1 MKIAY
6 LADHPE
12 FIPELAQLHY
22 TEWSY
27 LNPGETIVDKQRY
40 LESNCGRG
48 GVPSFIIAIEDA
60 ELIGS
65 ASLIEHDMDDRAE
78 LTPWL
83 ADVFVKPE
91 YRRRGVATS
100 LIERIEDE
108 ARSAAITRLFL
119 YTPDA
124 AELYRRL
131 GWSDF
136 ETCEYKGTT
145 VVIMAKV
152 IKGVARPGAAAVTI
166 GKK

>member
-12 FIPELAQLHY
+12 FLQELAQLHHA
-22 TEWSY
+22 EWSY
-27 LNPGETIVDKQRY
+27 LHPGETIEDKKQY
-40 LESNCGRG
+40 LKSNCGRG
-48 GVPSFIIAIEDA
+48 GVPSFIIGLEDA

-65 ASLIEHDMDDRAE
+65 ASLVEQDMDNRAE

-91 YRRRGVATS
+91 YRGRGFATS
-100 LIERIEDE
+100 LIRRIEDE
-108 ARSAAITRLFL
+108 ARSAGIARLFL

-131 GWSDF
+131 GWTAV
-136 ETCEYKGTT
+136 ETCEYKGAA
-145 VVIMAKV
+145 VVIMTRA
-152 IKGVARPGAAAVTI
+152 IKGYAESGVTAVPMS
-166 GKK
+166 

>member
-12 FIPELAQLHY
+12 LIAELAQLHFA
-22 TEWSY
+22 EWSY
-27 LNPGETIVDKQRY
+27 LNPGETIEDKKQY
-40 LESNCGRG
+40 LKNNCGRG
-48 GVPSFIIAIEDA
+48 GVPSFIVALEDM

-65 ASLIEHDMDDRAE
+65 ASLIEQDMDNRAD

-91 YRRRGVATS
+91 YRRRGIATS

-108 ARSAAITRLFL
+108 ARSAGITRLYL

-124 AELYRRL
+124 ADLYRRL
-131 GWSDF
+131 GWNVF
-136 ETCEYKGTT
+136 ENCEYKGTDVT
-145 VVIMAKV
+145 IMAKV
-152 IKGVARPGAAAVTI
+152 IKGD
-166 GKK
+166 GKAGETVVPVS